1 MTIFLQEARP
11 SPERLDAQIRQLVHS
26 VESLKEQNR
35 EQHRAMIS
43 KLDELI
49 RISAR
54 KESQPQK
61 PNPVQQNLNQN
72 YEDELYAAFN
82 EEDYR

>member
-1 MTIFLQEARP
+1 MIQEARP

-35 EQHRAMIS
+35 DIIS

-49 RISAR
+49 KSSGR
-54 KESQPQK
+54 KENTKPRPQP
-61 PNPVQQNLNQN
+61 PVNHNL
-72 YEDELYAAFN
+72 EDELYGYS

>member
-1 MTIFLQEARP
+1 
-11 SPERLDAQIRQLVHS
+11 
-26 VESLKEQNR
+26 
-35 EQHRAMIS
+35 MIS